1 MSPIL
6 HMCHMLGTEMIHFVH
21 QMQYYI
27 TFEVRTRGLREEGV
41 LPTGIPVSPTLHMCH
56 MLGTEVIHFVHQMQ
70 YYITFELRTRGLR
83 GGAPYGYPGVP
94 NTSHVSGTEMI
105 HFFFCELKYM
115 KG

>member
-27 TFEVRTRGLREEGV
+27 TFEVRTRGLR
-41 LPTGIPVSPTLHMCH
+41 
-56 MLGTEVIHFVHQMQ
+56 
-70 YYITFELRTRGLR
+70 R
-83 GGAPYGYPGVP
+83 GGGARYWYPGVP

-105 HFFFCELKYM
+105 HFFYQMQFYITFEVRARGPERCTLYGVPFSGLGISKDREVAS
-115 KG
+115 